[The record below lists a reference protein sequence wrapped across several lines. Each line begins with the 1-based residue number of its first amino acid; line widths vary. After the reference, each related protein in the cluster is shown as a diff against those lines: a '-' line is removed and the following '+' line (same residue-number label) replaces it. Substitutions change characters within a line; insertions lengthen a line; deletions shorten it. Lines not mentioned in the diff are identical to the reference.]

1 MDETTI
7 TAKLPNLDIEMTRRE
22 FPEENAETITLRM
35 RAVPSFEAFA
45 GALLQP
51 TNSGFAPFLA
61 AWTTPAANPFLP
73 WLQMTQA
80 MWAPWLQAALPPSA
94 PKQALPGAEKGGG
107 DKPPKSPRQ
116 GQLAPS

>member
-22 FPEENAETITLRM
+22 FTEENAETITLRL

-45 GALLQP
+45 GAMLQP
-51 TNSGFAPFLA
+51 NTSGFGPFFA
-61 AWTTPAANPFLP
+61 AWTTPAANPFLS

-80 MWAPWLQAALPPSA
+80 MWAPWLQAAGSFAA
-94 PKQALPGAEKGGG
+94 PTRALPAADEGSVE
-107 DKPPKSPRQ
+107 KPPKSPKQ
-116 GQLAPS
+116 S

>member
-1 MDETTI
+1 
-7 TAKLPNLDIEMTRRE
+7 
-22 FPEENAETITLRM
+22 M

-51 TNSGFAPFLA
+51 NTSGFAPFFA

-80 MWAPWLQAALPPSA
+80 MWAPWLRAAESFAA
-94 PKQALPGAEKGGG
+94 PKRALTAADEGGAETS
-107 DKPPKSPRQ
+107 PKSPKQ
-116 GQLAPS
+116 N